1 MNSEVKSC
9 TTMLE
14 TIHDTATSLADAD
27 PGRVYEVHCRDVAI
41 AYLELEAK
49 LAGIKALCQRFDTPA
64 VNVGAQGLAKTVL
77 RIVAGERDA

>member
-1 MNSEVKSC
+1 
-9 TTMLE
+9 MLE

-49 LAGIKALCQRFDTPA
+49 LAGIKALCERFDSPKMD
-64 VNVGAQGLAKTVL
+64 VPRRDLAKAVL
-77 RIVAGERDA
+77 RIVEGERDAKE

>member
-1 MNSEVKSC
+1 MKRTDLRALMQGPRGGWQKVEKALAELEVV
-9 TTMLE
+9 LE
-14 TIHDTATSLADAD
+14 
-27 PGRVYEVHCRDVAI
+27 ERDN
-41 AYLELEAK
+41 LEAK